1 MKTTPEALKDLYVAL
16 GGEASAVADA
26 STNVDM
32 LNAISDKFG
41 GSNDASLNPDAID
54 NIASVADNII
64 GVNPTGT
71 KSITENGTYDVTDFA
86 SANVNVPSV
95 LTKTLNI
102 VNNLTGQSLGIIWL
116 PDIDGTASYKS
127 GHSIRAG
134 STEQFTIGATR
145 VSGSISGGITIC
157 GRFEWGLAPN
167 TLIPSGKKVS
177 VTCTSGDVTQ
187 IDITNVAGGKYKGY
201 VYLSEA
207 SNNATLSFDFVND
220 K

>member
-41 GSNDASLNPDAID
+41 GSNDASLNPDAIE

-64 GVNPTGT
+64 GVEPTGT
-71 KSITENGTYDVTDFA
+71 KNITENGTYDVTDFA
-86 SANVNVPSV
+86 SANVNVPSA

-102 VNNLTGQSLGIIWL
+102 ANNLTGMFLSPIWL

-127 GHSIRAG
+127 GYSISAG
-134 STEQFTIGATR
+134 STKQFTMGVTKQ
-145 VSGSISGGITIC
+145 SGSILGGITIC
-157 GRFEWGLAPN
+157 GKFQWGQAPN
-167 TLIPSGKKVS
+167 KLIPSGKKVS
-177 VTCTSGDVTQ
+177 VTCTSGNVIQT
-187 IDITNVAGGKYKGY
+187 DITNVAGGKYEGY
-201 VYLSEA
+201 VYLYEA
-207 SNNATLSFDFVND
+207 SNNATLSFDFADD